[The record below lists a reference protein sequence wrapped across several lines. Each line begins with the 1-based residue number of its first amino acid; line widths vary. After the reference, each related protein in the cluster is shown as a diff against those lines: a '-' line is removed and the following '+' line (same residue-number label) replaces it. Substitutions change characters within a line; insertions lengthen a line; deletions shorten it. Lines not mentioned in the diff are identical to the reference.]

1 MSAHGWEKRCLHNK
15 YNGQFFTYNLQPSLL
30 GHLLRF
36 LFPAP
41 PASLTEVSCLQ
52 DDTFERRRRGPIAVC
67 RGTYGPISLWYSART
82 VLMTVACLLVIL
94 LAFVFYPV
102 HDVIKEPSYWWE
114 CAIQC
119 SLFWTGG

>member
-1 MSAHGWEKRCLHNK
+1 ML
-15 YNGQFFTYNLQPSLL
+15 GQI
-30 GHLLRF
+30 LRF
-36 LFPAP
+36 LFPLP
-41 PASLTEVSCLQ
+41 PSNLTEVMCLQ
-52 DDTFERRRRGPIAVC
+52 DDNFDRRRRGPIDIC

-102 HDVIKEPSYWWE
+102 HDVIKEPGYWWE

-119 SLFWTGG
+119 SLFWTGGHRGM